1 VKKNN
6 NVILNC
12 NYTWIEFNHVN
23 LLYKT
28 INNQPLFSLSG
39 LFSLQIMALQLQVHY
54 EIVKT
59 LRLNSTRRD
68 VSTRRDDQVQ
78 FNGLLMLIVYNS

>member
-1 VKKNN
+1 MD
-6 NVILNC
+6 
-12 NYTWIEFNHVN
+12 WIQPRN

-28 INNQPLFSLSG
+28 IYNQPLFSLSG

>member
-1 VKKNN
+1 
-6 NVILNC
+6 
-12 NYTWIEFNHVN
+12 
-23 LLYKT
+23 
-28 INNQPLFSLSG
+28 
-39 LFSLQIMALQLQVHY
+39 MALQLQVHY